1 MPRRKLSDLRI
12 VQVPREEEVSN
23 NEGVSGVG
31 SSQVPETV
39 EETQVEVGQRRKSR
53 GRTMLT
59 GLYNLPPGERVQVS
73 RNDAGQ
79 PIGAEAGVL
88 ANVIGMTAR
97 NGSLLPISYESWREM
112 PNGNK
117 NQAVDHIKERFSLE
131 VSDDYVKHANE
142 SVLALLV
149 DRNRSILTL
158 PGRRALPVLLMRR
171 NLSPEV
177 VLDEY
182 NSSTSRTQRKMA
194 LLLLLKLQKLW
205 PK

>member
-1 MPRRKLSDLRI
+1 MSHLDCSGINGKMQS
-12 VQVPREEEVSN
+12 
-23 NEGVSGVG
+23 GSGV
-31 SSQVPETV
+31 
-39 EETQVEVGQRRKSR
+39 QR
-53 GRTMLT
+53 
-59 GLYNLPPGERVQVS
+59 
-73 RNDAGQ
+73 
-79 PIGAEAGVL
+79 
-88 ANVIGMTAR
+88 
-97 NGSLLPISYESWREM
+97 
-112 PNGNK
+112 
-117 NQAVDHIKERFSLE
+117 KER
-131 VSDDYVKHANE
+131 NE